1 MQIGTEVLRKEKQC
15 LPGPWCPWVAER
27 EGGVTG
33 VPEGGVHGERGCGAM
48 AWGAFPPRHSRLS
61 DATPSALGSEAQI
74 PLL

>member
-1 MQIGTEVLRKEKQC
+1 M
-15 LPGPWCPWVAER
+15 AER